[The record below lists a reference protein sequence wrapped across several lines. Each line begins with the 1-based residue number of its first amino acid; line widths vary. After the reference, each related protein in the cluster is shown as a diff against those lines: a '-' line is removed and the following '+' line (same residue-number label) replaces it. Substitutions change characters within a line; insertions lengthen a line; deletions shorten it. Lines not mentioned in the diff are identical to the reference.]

1 MTTAS
6 KPIKAPPVL
15 EKHIE
20 KAITALLEIDGW
32 RAIKME
38 QNFSERKRKSVGE
51 SGMADHLY
59 LRYGC
64 RDASVFLKIIKPFH
78 ISKSEVLWIEF
89 KKQRSGNGKRGIFTK
104 AEKAS
109 IKQRAWIARERS
121 RGALVL
127 LVGEDCP
134 ATIEGVCAWYMASG
148 LNRRI
153 AA

>member
-1 MTTAS
+1 MIRAS
-6 KPIKAPPVL
+6 KPIRPPVL

-38 QNFSERKRKSVGE
+38 QNFSERKRKAVGE
-51 SGMADHLY
+51 PGMADHLY
-59 LRYGC
+59 IRYMFNPPAFNC
-64 RDASVFLKIIKPFH
+64 LAH
-78 ISKSEVLWIEF
+78 AEVLWIEF
-89 KKQRSGNGKRGIFTK
+89 KKLRGGNGKRGIFTK

-134 ATIEGVCAWYMASG
+134 ATIEGVRNWYLASG

>member
-1 MTTAS
+1 MTV
-6 KPIKAPPVL
+6 KAPPVL

-20 KAITALLEIDGW
+20 KAITTLLEIDGW

-51 SGMADHLY
+51 AGMADHLY
-59 LRYGC
+59 IRYWTGC
-64 RDASVFLKIIKPFH
+64 LNQLEFKAPYESWAQ
-78 ISKSEVLWIEF
+78 VLWIEF
-89 KKQRSGNGKRGIFTK
+89 KKLKGGNGKRGIFTK

-134 ATIEGVCAWYMASG
+134 ATIEGVRAWYLASG
-148 LNRRI
+148 LNRRL